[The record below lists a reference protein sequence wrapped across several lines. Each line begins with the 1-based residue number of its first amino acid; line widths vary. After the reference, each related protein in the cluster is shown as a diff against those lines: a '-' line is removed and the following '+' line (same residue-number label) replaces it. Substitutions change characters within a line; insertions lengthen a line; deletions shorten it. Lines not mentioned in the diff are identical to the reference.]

1 MRAPFTPPTQPWA
14 ELKFLYERRKEEG
27 RRKDP
32 CLTMYLSKKKKKKWV
47 RQNSQVSILTSQ

>member
-32 CLTMYLSKKKKKKWV
+32 CLTMYLSKKKKKMGETKF
-47 RQNSQVSILTSQ
+47 TSVYIDD

>member
-32 CLTMYLSKKKKKKWV
+32 CLTMYLSKKKKKWV